1 MVKFTSLFVATV
13 ALLATSASAQ
23 LCTAPRMFGAKAAVP
38 LERRTSGSGTITK
51 RDLVSAAEQKIIL
64 DTHNKHRARHGAA
77 PLTWNAQA
85 AQFGNNWIQ
94 QCQFKHSGGK
104 YGENL
109 AAGYKDFKTGIDAW
123 YNEVSKYNYN
133 NPGFSMATGHFTQVV
148 WKATKSVGCAKKFC
162 PGSNWTIYICNYDPP
177 GNYQGRFPQNVSPA
191 K

>member
-1 MVKFTSLFVATV
+1 MVKFTSIIVATV
-13 ALLATSASAQ
+13 AFFAASASAQ
-23 LCTAPRMFGAKAAVP
+23 ISTAPLEVTARQ
-38 LERRTSGSGTITK
+38 LERRNVGPGSIVK
-51 RDLVSAAEQKIIL
+51 RNNISTAEQKTIL
-64 DTHNKHRARHGAA
+64 DTHNKYRARHGAP

-85 AQFGNNWIQ
+85 AAFGNNWIQ
-94 QCQFKHSGGK
+94 ACQFKHSGGK

-123 YNEVSKYNYN
+123 YNEVSKYNYK

-148 WKATKSVGCAKKFC
+148 WKGTTSVGCAKKFC

-177 GNYQGRFPQNVSPA
+177 GNYEGEYEKNVLPA